1 MKEGKESNPKFRP
14 VPQDFDLTG
23 DFTPSISIV
32 WFTPREPIIV
42 FSNQN
47 SNLKYVS
54 LPFLPPYCF
63 LILFYSILFIG
74 TSSLAYLKRRN
85 KRVHFFYIKY
95 PA

>member
-54 LPFLPPYCF
+54 LSPSLSSSLLFF
-63 LILFYSILFIG
+63 HIILFYFI
-74 TSSLAYLKRRN
+74 YR
-85 KRVHFFYIKY
+85 HFF
-95 PA
+95 PGLSQT